1 MNGEPVLLIDE
12 IVYKEN
18 SMKTYITLTL
28 TLTLFTLM
36 TLMTSGNVNAQDY
49 KENIN
54 YVVAEDASKTPGELK
69 EYFSLF
75 CGACYDIEKVMPT
88 IKKNLPEG
96 MIFTRRHVDFIG
108 HPGKD
113 AQSAMTHGY
122 VAALNSGKGEEF
134 VGYMFSLI
142 HEQNQRPTTVEQ
154 VSEAITRF
162 GISKQSLE
170 APDVLK
176 ERSLVHAEQ
185 VDFLQK
191 GILKGTPT
199 LMVNNKYVIIM
210 KSLDRKDPLADLAKL
225 IAYLNEQE

>member
-1 MNGEPVLLIDE
+1 
-12 IVYKEN
+12 
-18 SMKTYITLTL
+18 MKTYITAA
-28 TLTLFTLM
+28 LFTLM
-36 TLMTSGNVNAQDY
+36 TLMTSGNVNAQDKDY
-49 KENIN
+49 KENVN
-54 YVVAEDASKTPGELK
+54 YIVTEGAIKLPGELK

-88 IKKNLPEG
+88 IKKNLPAG
-96 MIFTRRHVDFIG
+96 MVFTRRHVDFIG

-113 AQSAMTHGY
+113 AQSAMTLGY

-134 VGYMFSLI
+134 VSYMFSLI
-142 HEQNQRPTTVEQ
+142 HERNQRPTTVEQ

-170 APDVLK
+170 DPNVLK
-176 ERSLVHAEQ
+176 ERSFVHAEQ
-185 VDFLQK
+185 VEFLQK

-210 KSLDRKDPLADLAKL
+210 KSLNRKDPLADLAKL
-225 IAYLNEQE
+225 ITYLNEQE